1 MSDFIFVHK
10 FWNVWCL
17 ICHLP
22 IVHFNAII
30 CIADFAF
37 IFFLKFSQKLDISHL
52 LSVEDNTFVVVAYK
66 LECRS
71 TLDGAVV
78 VVSSSQACS

>member
-1 MSDFIFVHK
+1 MTVS
-10 FWNVWCL
+10 CL

-37 IFFLKFSQKLDISHL
+37 IFLCLAKNLRYIT
-52 LSVEDNTFVVVAYK
+52 SVEDNTLVVVAYK
-66 LECRS
+66 LEYRS
-71 TLDGAVV
+71 TLDDAVV